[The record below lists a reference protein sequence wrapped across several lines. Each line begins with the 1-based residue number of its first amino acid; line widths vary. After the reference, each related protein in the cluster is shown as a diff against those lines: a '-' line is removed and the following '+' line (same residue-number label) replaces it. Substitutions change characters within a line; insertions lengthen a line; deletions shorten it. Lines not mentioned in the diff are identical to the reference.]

1 MDRAVSGLPKGGLN
15 HRNLE
20 PCAVFR
26 IDFCCLGP
34 SLAVVIGDI
43 NEASVFVVNLG
54 RSGCKNSAVFKSY
67 GLVLD
72 GTSAA
77 AVVAGDKLSGSA
89 PASAVGR
96 GCIIGLP
103 IIGILADLEV
113 KNDGAVLLL
122 EQNGVPV
129 SYVISRGNNDGIA
142 PAILFGANRG
152 VDLNIAL
159 LLGRTAEPRCD
170 NGAVIEGQNR

>member
-1 MDRAVSGLPKGGLN
+1 MDGAVSGLPEGGLN

-20 PCAVFR
+20 PCAVFG
-26 IDFCCLGP
+26 IDISGLCP
-34 SLAVVIGDI
+34 SRAVVGGNVNECSPLAVDL
-43 NEASVFVVNLG
+43 S
-54 RSGCKNSAVFKSY
+54 RSGCKNSAVFESY

-72 GTSAA
+72 GASAA

-129 SYVISRGNNDGIA
+129 GYFGGRRNNYRLA
-142 PAILFGANRG
+142 PAVFL
-152 VDLNIAL
+152 V
-159 LLGRTAEPRCD
+159 RTE
-170 NGAVIEGQNR
+170 V

>member
-20 PCAVFR
+20 PCAVFG
-26 IDFCCLGP
+26 IDISGLCP
-34 SLAVVIGDI
+34 SRAVVGGNVNECFPLAVDL
-43 NEASVFVVNLG
+43 S
-54 RSGCKNSAVFKSY
+54 RSGCKNGAVLKSD
-67 GLVLD
+67 GLILD
-72 GTSAA
+72 GSSAA

-96 GCIIGLP
+96 GCVIGLP
-103 IIGILADLEV
+103 VIGVGADLEV
-113 KNDGAVLLL
+113 KNDSAVFLL

-159 LLGRTAEPRCD
+159 LLGRAAEPCCD